1 MKKTLIASTL
11 FFAVTTMLSGCVVH
25 VGHANAQ
32 EGEDISSVFGSVDV
46 ATHRSVGDLS
56 SVNGDVSLEDHAQ
69 AEDISVVNGSVE
81 MGSHVR
87 VDEINIVNG
96 DLDAGS
102 HLHVANSIETVN
114 GDINIEQ
121 QSTIQGSV
129 ETVNGDIQIAGSIV
143 DSNIESMNGD
153 ITLKGD
159 TLVKGDIIYKIRD
172 EGWLERNST
181 KPKLTIEAD
190 VSIGGSIILE
200 RPVNLDIA
208 SPALQ
213 EKVIVSYSSS
223 K

>member
-11 FFAVTTMLSGCVVH
+11 CFAATTMLSGCVIH
-25 VGHANAQ
+25 VGNASAQ
-32 EGEDISSVFGSVDV
+32 EGEVISSVFGSVDV
-46 ATHRSVGDLS
+46 AEHRSVGDLS
-56 SVNGDVSLEDHAQ
+56 SVNGNVSIEDYAQ
-69 AEDISVVNGSVE
+69 AEDISVVNGGVE
-81 MGSHVR
+81 IGSHVR
-87 VDEINIVNG
+87 IDEINIVNG

-102 HLHVANSIETVN
+102 NLHVTNSIETVN
-114 GDINIEQ
+114 GDINIEK

-129 ETVNGDIQIAGSIV
+129 ETVNGDIKIV
-143 DSNIESMNGD
+143 DSVVENNIESMNGD

-159 TLVKGDIIYKIRD
+159 TLVKGDIIYKMRD

-181 KPKLTIEAD
+181 KPKLTIDAD

-200 RPVNLDIA
+200 RPVNMDIA
-208 SPALQ
+208 NAALQ